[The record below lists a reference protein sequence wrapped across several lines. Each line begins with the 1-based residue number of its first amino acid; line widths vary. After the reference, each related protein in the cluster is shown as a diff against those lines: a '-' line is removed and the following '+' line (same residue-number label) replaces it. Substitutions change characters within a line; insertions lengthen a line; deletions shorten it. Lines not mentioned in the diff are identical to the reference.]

1 MTEGAYGQNDGQK
14 TGQTDVYSTPEYG
27 TPEYGTPGYG
37 PVAPRTNT
45 LSIVALVTGFFCAV
59 AAVITG
65 HIALSQIKRSG
76 EAGRGM
82 AIAGLV
88 LGYLGIAV
96 TSVGVV
102 LLIVFAAAF
111 GSFMNAVVGDVST
124 VPVVGA
130 SGQVGAAYLDE
141 GYLQAGSGETVVDLY
156 IDPMCPYCGQFEVV
170 NGATLA
176 ALVDDGSISL
186 RVHSLTFLDSAS
198 QGSEYSTRASNA
210 LTCEAATNPDSTLDY
225 MAALFANQ
233 PAEGTSGLTD
243 DELVALSSGE
253 ESIAD
258 CVNSGRY
265 AEWSQGNTDAAVT
278 GPILGAEIDS
288 IEGTPTILVDGRQ
301 YTGAIND
308 PQALTEAI
316 RGISS

>member
-1 MTEGAYGQNDGQK
+1 MLFRSGQNDGQN
-14 TGQTDVYSTPEYG
+14 DVYSTPH
-27 TPEYGTPGYG
+27 YG

-45 LSIVALVTGFFCAV
+45 LSIVSLVTGFFCAV

-65 HIALSQIKRSG
+65 HIALGQIKRSG

-88 LGYLGIAV
+88 LGYMGIAV
-96 TSVGVV
+96 TAVGVV
-102 LLIVFAAAF
+102 LLIVFAATF
-111 GSFMNAVVGDVST
+111 GSFMNSLVGDVSP
-124 VPVVGA
+124 VPATGT

-176 ALVDDGSISL
+176 GLVDDGSISL

-210 LTCEAATNPDSTLDY
+210 LACEAAANPDSMLDY
-225 MAALFANQ
+225 MAALFSNQ

-243 DELVALSSGE
+243 DELVALSVDG
-253 ESIAD
+253 ESIAA
-258 CVNSGRY
+258 CVDSGRY
-265 AEWSQGNTDAAVT
+265 AEWSKRNTDAAVT
-278 GPILGAEIDS
+278 GPIVGAEISS
-288 IEGTPTILVDGRQ
+288 IQGTPTILVNGRQ